1 MTDITESKHSHA
13 GLAWVCSKAADEIE
27 RLREALNDA
36 ATSLNTIAEQSGKD
50 EFLTDIR
57 DIRAYA
63 ANRAAEARKAALAH
77 RGLTPAAE
85 IDRLTRKDLA
95 EFHDLIGG
103 AIDIAAATGAAEAQF
118 GADRA
123 RG

>member
-13 GLAWVCSKAADEIE
+13 AEAQVCSKAADEIE

-63 ANRAAEARKAALAH
+63 RNRADEARKAH
-77 RGLTPAAE
+77 N
-85 IDRLTRKDLA
+85 TRPEA
-95 EFHDLIGG
+95 NNHD
-103 AIDIAAATGAAEAQF
+103 
-118 GADRA
+118 
-123 RG
+123 